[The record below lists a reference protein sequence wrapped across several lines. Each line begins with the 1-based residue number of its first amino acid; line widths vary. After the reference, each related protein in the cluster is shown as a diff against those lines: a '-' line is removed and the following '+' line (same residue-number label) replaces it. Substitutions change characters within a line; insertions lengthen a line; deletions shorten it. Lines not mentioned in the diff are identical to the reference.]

1 MSMVNMVRALMK
13 ESGKNREVSRGME
26 ISEKK
31 KEMLQIK
38 NTVTEMKIVHS
49 GLISR
54 LDIVK
59 KKSVTLKI

>member
-1 MSMVNMVRALMK
+1 MVNMVRALMK

-26 ISEKK
+26 TLRKK

-38 NTVTEMKIVHS
+38 NTVTEMKIAHS

-59 KKSVTLKI
+59 KKKNQLP